1 MFRQVAAPR
10 SNIWKAGSCQASRS
24 SRKPGVSSREAPIP
38 LVAGNWKMNPNTADE
53 ALDLVRGVLSVAR
66 GHANRVEV
74 AVFPPFPWLM
84 PVYEVLAE
92 SGVKLGA
99 QDCFWEPS
107 GPHPGE
113 VSLAMRE

>member
-1 MFRQVAAPR
+1 
-10 SNIWKAGSCQASRS
+10 
-24 SRKPGVSSREAPIP
+24 VSSREAPIP

-74 AVFPPFPWLM
+74 AIFPPFPWLM

-99 QDCFWEPS
+99 QDCFWEPL
-107 GPHPGE
+107 GAYTGE
-113 VSLAMRE
+113 VSPAMRKR